1 MAGGEKSDEKQGR
14 KLQST
19 MGWPH
24 CLRDIF
30 IVMLL
35 MSTLLWR
42 CCIRDTCIGVK
53 ECFARI
59 IL

>member
-24 CLRDIF
+24 CLRDMF

-35 MSTLLWR
+35 MSTLLWQ
-42 CCIRDTCIGVK
+42 CCIRDIQQCY
-53 ECFARI
+53 EFCH
-59 IL
+59 